1 MSKALFADQ
10 ADQFLS
16 VIVKTW
22 VMRTTLTSAEAA
34 DVKVATAIQHRFLRD
49 RVRPLLG
56 NTVNDWGKNNSAPR
70 WAMQSAMALLLADE
84 WRPGTHAEWAAFAAL
99 FVMGLNA
106 EMLEP
111 ALEALPVGM
120 DKDIAAG
127 WICAATE
134 NAARYHDRKNR
145 R

>member
-1 MSKALFADQ
+1 MSKALFAGQ
-10 ADQFLS
+10 ADRFLS

-22 VMRTTLTSAEAA
+22 VMRTPLTSAEAA
-34 DVKVATAIQHRFLRD
+34 DVLVATAIQHGFLRD
-49 RVRPLLG
+49 RVRPLPG
-56 NTVNDWGKNNSAPR
+56 NTLNEWGKNNNTPR
-70 WAMQSAMALLLADE
+70 WAMQSAMTLLLADE
-84 WRPGTHAEWAAFAAL
+84 WRPGTPAEWAAFAAL
-99 FVMGLNA
+99 FVMALNT

-111 ALEALPVGM
+111 VLEALPVGM